1 MSNPPPTVR
10 AFLAGASGSGK
21 SRGAWPHYLS
31 RFPRRLLIDPMG
43 EWERPTE
50 WGYPGADAVVYSTG
64 ELEAALR
71 KLASRGRW
79 TIAIGIGQEEFAE
92 LVPFLIPLSGDEAMD
107 ANGGGI
113 TRSPI
118 YRCGGAVLLNDE
130 VDLVAPPRGLKV
142 EVRTLYRRS
151 RHAGLSLVS
160 TTQRP
165 EAVSRE
171 VSAQSHHVLC
181 LHLIEPNARAYMQ
194 NLLGVDLAPLDRWCQ
209 THPHGGLWKDV
220 KTGTIRWLTERGELV
235 QAQVSSLPLQGR
247 EEALREQA
255 EQILEAS
262 PGDGGA
268 SSAAHSPAGL
278 ARARDQAR
286 MKPKR

>member
-1 MSNPPPTVR
+1 
-10 AFLAGASGSGK
+10 
-21 SRGAWPHYLS
+21 
-31 RFPRRLLIDPMG
+31 
-43 EWERPTE
+43 
-50 WGYPGADAVVYSTG
+50 
-64 ELEAALR
+64 LR
-71 KLASRGRW
+71 KLAPRGRW

-92 LVPFLIPLSGDEAMD
+92 LVPFLIPLSGDEAMTE
-107 ANGGGI
+107 NGGGI

-235 QAQVSSLPLQGR
+235 QAQGPPPRAPAPVSVGELAPASDGR
-247 EEALREQA
+247 G
-255 EQILEAS
+255 
-262 PGDGGA
+262 GDGA
-268 SSAAHSPAGL
+268 SASLAVPPQGQAPTRTLTSPVPQQGVSRPATP
-278 ARARDQAR
+278 RPPRR
-286 MKPKR
+286 